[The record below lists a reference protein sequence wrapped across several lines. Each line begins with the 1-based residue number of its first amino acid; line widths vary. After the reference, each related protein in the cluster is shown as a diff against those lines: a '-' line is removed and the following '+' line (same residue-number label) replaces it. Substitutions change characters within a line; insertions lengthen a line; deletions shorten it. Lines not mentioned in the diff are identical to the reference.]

1 MAARIKQE
9 QRRDAEIVGRLLR
22 EFRDRAG
29 LTQAALAA
37 RLGRPQQYVSAYESG
52 GHRMD
57 LYELRAVCDAV
68 GAALGEVVRRYE
80 RRVPRANRS

>member
-22 EFRDRAG
+22 ELRGRAG
-29 LTQAALAA
+29 LTQAALAE

-57 LYELRAVCDAV
+57 LYELRVICDAV
-68 GAALGEVVRRYE
+68 GVALSEVVRRYE
-80 RRVPRANRS
+80 RRVR